1 MVIYLDA
8 FMGLNFLVDLC
19 LLLGVNRLSG
29 HPPGLYRAAAAA
41 ALGGGY
47 AGACLV
53 PGWQFLGGGLWR
65 AVSLGIMGW
74 TAFGA
79 DRSGWQRSM
88 LFVLLSMALGGL
100 ALSMAS
106 CGGLALSAGSLA
118 LIGKM
123 GLRGQGR
130 RFVTVEVTYGAQTVK
145 LRALVDTGN
154 SLCDPVTGEPVT
166 VLSPELGL
174 RLGLPAEVLTDPAG
188 KMLPGLR
195 LIPARTV
202 GGGGLLAAVRCEKVT
217 VGGKEAGR
225 VVAFARESFGNGE
238 YQALTGGCYGQDR
251 GLFGMGR
258 ADSGGGEHLLHR
270 RQRCASAAAEGRGGG
285 ACPDGAGSRER
296 DGKAAAH
303 RA

>member
-1 MVIYLDA
+1 MVVYLDA

-19 LLLGVNRLSG
+19 LLLGVNRLAG
-29 HPPGLYRAAAAA
+29 YPPGVGRAAAAA

-53 PGWQFLGGGLWR
+53 PGWQFLGSGLWR
-65 AVSLGIMGW
+65 AVSLGLMGW

-100 ALSMAS
+100 ALTM
-106 CGGLALSAGSLA
+106 SAGGIGIAASAGALA

-130 RFVTVEVTYGAQTVK
+130 RFVDVALTYGGQTVQ

-154 SLCDPVTGEPVT
+154 SLCDPVTGEAVT
-166 VLSPELGL
+166 VVSPEVGL
-174 RLGLPAEVLTDPAG
+174 RLGLTMEVLADPAG
-188 KMLPGLR
+188 RMLPGLR

-217 VGGKEAGR
+217 IGGREGGR
-225 VVAFARESFGNGE
+225 VVAFARETFGNGE
-238 YQALTGGCYGQDR
+238 YQALTGGCYG
-251 GLFGMGR
+251 
-258 ADSGGGEHLLHR
+258 
-270 RQRCASAAAEGRGGG
+270 
-285 ACPDGAGSRER
+285 
-296 DGKAAAH
+296 
-303 RA
+303 

>member
-29 HPPGLYRAAAAA
+29 HPPGVKRAAAAA

-65 AVSLGIMGW
+65 AVSLGLMGW

-100 ALSMAS
+100 AMTMQTGGA
-106 CGGLALSAGSLA
+106 GLALSAGALA
-118 LIGKM
+118 LIGRM

-130 RFVTVEVTYGAQTVK
+130 RFVPVELTYRGQTLL

-154 SLCDPVTGEPVT
+154 SLCDPITGEPVT
-166 VLSPELGL
+166 VVSPAVGI
-174 RLGLPAEVLTDPAG
+174 RLGLEPKVLSDPTGA
-188 KMLPGLR
+188 MVPGLR
-195 LIPARTV
+195 VIPARTV
-202 GGGGLLAAVRCEKVT
+202 GGGGLLAAVRCDRVII
-217 VGGKEAGR
+217 GGREGGR
-225 VVAFARESFGNGE
+225 LVAFARENFGNGE
-238 YQALTGGCYGQDR
+238 YQALTGGCYG
-251 GLFGMGR
+251 
-258 ADSGGGEHLLHR
+258 
-270 RQRCASAAAEGRGGG
+270 
-285 ACPDGAGSRER
+285 
-296 DGKAAAH
+296 
-303 RA
+303 

>member
-29 HPPGLYRAAAAA
+29 HPPGFPRAAAAA

-47 AGACLV
+47 AGMCLV
-53 PGWQFLGGGLWR
+53 PGFGFLGNGFWR
-65 AVSLGIMGW
+65 GVSLGLMGW

-100 ALSMAS
+100 ALTMDS
-106 CGGLALSAGSLA
+106 GGLGLVVSAGALA

-130 RFVTVEVTYGAQTVK
+130 RFVDARVTYAGQTVA

-154 SLCDPVTGEPVT
+154 SLCDPITGEPVT
-166 VLSPELGL
+166 VLSPEVGL
-174 RLGLPAEVLTDPAG
+174 RLGLPAEALADPAG
-188 KMLPGLR
+188 KMRPGMR
-195 LIPARTV
+195 VIPARTV
-202 GGGGLLAAVRCEKVT
+202 GGGGLLAAVRCEGV
-217 VGGKEAGR
+217 VIGGREAGR
-225 VVAFARESFGNGE
+225 IVAFAREKFGNGE
-238 YQALTGGCYGQDR
+238 YQALTGGSYG
-251 GLFGMGR
+251 
-258 ADSGGGEHLLHR
+258 
-270 RQRCASAAAEGRGGG
+270 
-285 ACPDGAGSRER
+285 
-296 DGKAAAH
+296 
-303 RA
+303 

>member
-29 HPPGLYRAAAAA
+29 HPPGVKRAAAAA

-53 PGWQFLGGGLWR
+53 PGWQFLGSGLWR
-65 AVSLGIMGW
+65 AVSLGLMGW

-100 ALSMAS
+100 ALTLPSGG
-106 CGGLALSAGSLA
+106 GGLALSAGALA
-118 LIGKM
+118 LVGRM

-130 RFVTVEVTYGAQTVK
+130 RFVPVEVTYGGQTVQ

-154 SLCDPVTGEPVT
+154 SLCDPITGESVT
-166 VLSPELGL
+166 VLSPVIGL
-174 RLGLPAEVLTDPAG
+174 RLGIPPEVLVDPG
-188 KMLPGLR
+188 GSMLPGLR
-195 LIPARTV
+195 LIPAKTV

-217 VGGKEAGR
+217 IGGREGGR
-225 VVAFARESFGNGE
+225 VVAFARDNFGNGE
-238 YQALTGGCYGQDR
+238 YQGLTGGCYG
-251 GLFGMGR
+251 
-258 ADSGGGEHLLHR
+258 
-270 RQRCASAAAEGRGGG
+270 
-285 ACPDGAGSRER
+285 
-296 DGKAAAH
+296 
-303 RA
+303 